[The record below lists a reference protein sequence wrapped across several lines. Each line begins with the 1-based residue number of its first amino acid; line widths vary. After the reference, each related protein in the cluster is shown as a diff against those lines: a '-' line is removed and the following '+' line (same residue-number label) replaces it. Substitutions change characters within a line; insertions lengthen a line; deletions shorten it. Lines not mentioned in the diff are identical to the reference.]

1 MHILTRQE
9 VLNCTTTL
17 NKSPNI
23 TGLGPSCAGGGGV
36 VCVCVCVRGEGGGLG
51 HGPTM
56 GPHQSVGVVSLM
68 RSDEYKRQTFCV
80 Y

>member
-9 VLNCTTTL
+9 VLKCTTTL

-23 TGLGPSCAGGGGV
+23 TGLGPSCAGGGG
-36 VCVCVCVRGEGGGLG
+36 GGGG
-51 HGPTM
+51 GVWGRGPTM
-56 GPHQSVGVVSLM
+56 GPHQSVGVVSLT
-68 RSDEYKRQTFCV
+68 RSDEYKRHTCCV

>member
-9 VLNCTTTL
+9 VLKCTTTL

-51 HGPTM
+51 PWSNNGPS
-56 GPHQSVGVVSLM
+56 SVCGGCKL
-68 RSDEYKRQTFCV
+68 DEVR
-80 Y
+80 